1 MVMKKDVTMPLLQ
14 ERHQMLNVNGI
25 ERIES
30 IL

>member
-14 ERHQMLNVNGI
+14 ERHQILDVNGI
-25 ERIES
+25 VEIED